1 MSEACKTHSL
11 KYKGEFMATVL
22 FKGNPVA
29 LAGTQVEVGAAAPVV
44 TLPSKGLADTQIG
57 GAQDF
62 VQVIVAVPSLDTP
75 VCAAETRKFN
85 VEASKIPGVKI
96 FIVSMDL
103 PFAAGRFCT
112 TEGIENL
119 EVVSDFREKSFSNA
133 YGTLINEGVLR
144 GLSARAIFVVGKDG
158 VVKYKELVSE
168 VTAEPNYEV
177 ALLEAAQAN
186 GTKSG
191 CCGGGHCA

>member
-1 MSEACKTHSL
+1 
-11 KYKGEFMATVL
+11 MATVL

-29 LAGTQVEVGAAAPVV
+29 LAGTEVNVGDAAPAV

-168 VTAEPNYEV
+168 VTAEPDY
-177 ALLEAAQAN
+177 EAALAAA
-186 GTKSG
+186 KPSG